1 MNLLSNS
8 PGSDLP
14 VVSVVIALFL
24 LVTVYYGLL
33 YTTLRMPIKKLVV
46 SYSIIILLLI
56 TILLIS
62 RYYFSFFKTFE
73 SFIDD
78 YKHNNTTGTVN
89 NINNINTNNLSHLN
103 YTNNPFASIY
113 DVDNMCQTST
123 QNKMDRNNIGWKCRV
138 RNDFGHNALEVK
150 SNDNTKSSIKYKLK
164 YDGIH
169 DVKQE

>member
-1 MNLLSNS
+1 MTLLSNS

-33 YTTLRMPIKKLVV
+33 LFGLKMPVNKLLV
-46 SYSIIILLLI
+46 SYSIIIILLI

-62 RYYFSFFKTFE
+62 RYYFTFFKTFE
-73 SFIDD
+73 SFIAD
-78 YKHNNTTGTVN
+78 YKHANTN
-89 NINNINTNNLSHLN
+89 KNINKHIDTPSHLK

-123 QNKMDRNNIGWKCRV
+123 QHKMDRNNIGWKCRV
-138 RNDFGHNALEVK
+138 RNDFGHDALELK

-164 YDGIH
+164 YDGIY
-169 DVKQE
+169 DVEQV